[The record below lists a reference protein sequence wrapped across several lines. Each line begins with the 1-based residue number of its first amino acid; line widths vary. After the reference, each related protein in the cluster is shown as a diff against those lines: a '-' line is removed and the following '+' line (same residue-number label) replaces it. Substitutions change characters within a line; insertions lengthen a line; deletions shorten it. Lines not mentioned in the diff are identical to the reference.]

1 MNLPVISGI
10 CRVAI
15 ISVFLGAC
23 GGGDGGVEPA
33 GGDVGQAADLPPSPQ
48 IAGIWSG
55 TWEGIDTAFGP
66 AAGTWE
72 ARISQQE
79 AEIKGPIIFGGDI
92 DCAEGSM
99 TGIADAET
107 EVVSGQV
114 VRNPCPSNDWLF
126 TAFNQEENT
135 ASGTW
140 EKALLS
146 NGSFEGQRIATFT
159 GPVISYVYPP
169 AGRVGAYLTIVGE
182 RLTMDAATDSLMLGE
197 NGVSLVPLTS
207 SDNLI
212 SLQLPGNISTSGQLV
227 LTTALGKALSPRYFN
242 TEPTNPNTVVTQ
254 NIPLETSNAT
264 PTGIKFSVNG
274 RRAFVTNPNDG
285 SVIMINTEMGEEWTS
300 RVLLP
305 GPSSINMVHA
315 VTVNPNGRHIYVAGH
330 NHVFVVHAHTLELIR
345 TITVLADNG
354 PLLSDLNPHG
364 IAISPNGRWLLV
376 SQALDGGS
384 VTILDLENDFSIFDT
399 LEMDTGNFP
408 RGIAVSPDNTHAY
421 IAVSGIDNEIWVY
434 NLESAALEPTLVMGS
449 SPAAIAV
456 TADANRIYVVN
467 TSANTVNYLDRS
479 AGFSGEVDLGFGVA
493 PTGIAITP
501 DDLKAYVAGS
511 LGSIHVIDILSNQV
525 VPVNVGGGSTAIAI
539 SPDGK
544 RAYVTLTASNK
555 VVEIGNQRS
564 LRISKQGGGIGDIKT
579 SPEGINCGTACIA
592 SFDNGAEVELKATP
606 DDGSNSRFDRWS
618 GDADCSDGRI
628 VLNANRF
635 CVANFK
641 VFVPTSSG
649 SSGSGS
655 GSGSSDCFIATAAYG
670 SWLDPHVL
678 ILREFRDHHLLTNEQ
693 GIRFVELYYHYS
705 PPVAN
710 YIREREVLK
719 VIVRSGL
726 ALIIYSIKYPVA
738 VGLTL
743 FLSFLMMVRL
753 SRRTKGVGLE

>member
-1 MNLPVISGI
+1 MNLSAISGI
-10 CRVAI
+10 SRVAI
-15 ISVFLGAC
+15 LSIFLSAC
-23 GGGDGGVEPA
+23 GGGGNEQA
-33 GGDVGQAADLPPSPQ
+33 GDLPEDLPPPPQ

-55 TWEGIDTAFGP
+55 TWEGIDTDFGP

-79 AEIKGPIIFGGDI
+79 TEIKGPIIFGGDI

-99 TGIADAET
+99 TGTADAET

-126 TAFNQEENT
+126 TAFNQEENS

-140 EKALLS
+140 EKAFLS

-182 RLTMDAATDSLMLGE
+182 RLAMDAATDSLMLGE
-197 NGVSLVPLTS
+197 NGAALVPLTT
-207 SDNLI
+207 SDKLI
-212 SLQLPGNISTSGQLV
+212 RVQLPGNISTPGQLV
-227 LTTALGKALSPRYFN
+227 LTTARGKALSPRYFN
-242 TEPTNPNTVVTQ
+242 TEPTNPNTVITQ
-254 NIPLETSNAT
+254 NIPLDTSNAI
-264 PTGIKFSVNG
+264 PTGISFSVNG

-285 SVIMINTEMGEEWTS
+285 SVIMINTEMGKEWTS
-300 RVLLP
+300 TVVLPVPSPALPP
-305 GPSSINMVHA
+305 GPLPITPVHA

-354 PLLSDLNPHG
+354 PLLGDLNPHG
-364 IAISPNGRWLLV
+364 IAISPDGRWLLL
-376 SQALDGGS
+376 SQALDGGR

-399 LEMDTGNFP
+399 LEMDAGNFP

-434 NLESAALEPTLVMGS
+434 NLESAALEPTLVMGN

-456 TADANRIYVVN
+456 TADAKRIYVIN
-467 TSANTVNYLDRS
+467 TLANTVNYLDRS
-479 AGFSGEVDLGFGVA
+479 TGFSGEVDLGFGVA

-525 VPVNVGGGSTAIAI
+525 VPIDVGGGSTAIAI

-544 RAYVTLTASNK
+544 RAYVTLAASNK

-579 SPEGINCGTACIA
+579 FPDGINCGTTCIA
-592 SFDNGAEVELKATP
+592 SFDDGAEIELIATP
-606 DDGSNSRFDRWS
+606 DDGSNSRFNRWS
-618 GDADCSDGRI
+618 GDADCSDGR
-628 VLNANRF
+628 VVMNANRF
-635 CVANFK
+635 CVANFT
-641 VFVPTSSG
+641 VFVPTSS
-649 SSGSGS
+649 SSS

-678 ILREFRDHHLLTNEQ
+678 ILREFRDRHLLTNEP
-693 GIRFVELYYHYS
+693 GTRFVEFYYHYS
-705 PPVAN
+705 PPIAN
-710 YIREREVLK
+710 YIRERETLRA
-719 VIVRSGL
+719 IVRSGL
-726 ALIIYSIKYPVA
+726 GLIIYSIEYPVA
-738 VGLTL
+738 AGFAL
-743 FLSFLMMVRL
+743 FLLLLIMIRQ
-753 SRRTKGVGLE
+753 SRGTKGAELE